1 MRTARVGVPKMES
14 PLDSAVVE
22 QIQQLGG
29 DKLLSELVEIFL
41 SQAPNRLQELRA
53 GIAENDL
60 ERVAKAA
67 HSFRS
72 SSVSLGARA
81 ISEAAGVL
89 ERLADEG
96 TGDEVGRRLPA
107 FEASLSE
114 LLSFLRGE
122 FDGGR

>member
-1 MRTARVGVPKMES
+1 MKKH
-14 PLDSAVVE
+14 LDATVVE

-41 SQAPNRLQELRA
+41 RQAPHRLQELRA
-53 GIAENDL
+53 GMAENDL

-81 ISEAAGVL
+81 ISEEAGVL
-89 ERLADEG
+89 ERLADQG
-96 TGDEVGRRLPA
+96 TGDELGRRLPE
-107 FEASLSE
+107 FEASLNE
-114 LLSFLRGE
+114 LLSFLRAE

>member
-1 MRTARVGVPKMES
+1 MES

-41 SQAPNRLQELRA
+41 SQAPNRLRELRA
-53 GIAENDL
+53 GIAEDDF

-96 TGDEVGRRLPA
+96 AGEEIGRRLPA

-114 LLSFLRGE
+114 LLSFLRNE
-122 FDGGR
+122 FDGVR